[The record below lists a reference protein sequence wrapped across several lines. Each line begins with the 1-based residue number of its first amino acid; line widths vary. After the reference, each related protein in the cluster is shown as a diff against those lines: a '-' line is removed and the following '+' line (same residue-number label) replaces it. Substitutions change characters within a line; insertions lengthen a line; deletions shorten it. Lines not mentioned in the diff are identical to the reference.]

1 MEEKEKQCKCNEN
14 CTCGE
19 DCTCTEEEKCSE
31 ECTCNHDCK
40 CEDEKCNCDSN
51 CNCDDT
57 CDCKETCECGED
69 CKCEDRECDCDN
81 CNCEEESNTES
92 DTKSVNETK
101 KKGLFHKKDKSE
113 ELKKEIQGLQDKV
126 LRQSAE
132 FANYKKR
139 REEETARMLK
149 YSNEDIVKDLL
160 PIIDN
165 FERAIDMDDDNL
177 EDEVSKFLSG
187 FKMIYCN
194 MDQVLEKYGV
204 TEIEALHKEFD
215 PNIHQAV
222 MTEARDGV
230 EPGMVIE
237 VLQKGYRLKDKVIRP
252 SMVKVSE

>member
-1 MEEKEKQCKCNEN
+1 MEEKEKQCKCNED
-14 CTCGE
+14 CTCE
-19 DCTCTEEEKCSE
+19 ENCTCTEEQKCSE
-31 ECTCNHDCK
+31 ECTCDSNCK
-40 CEDEKCNCDSN
+40 CED
-51 CNCDDT
+51 
-57 CDCKETCECGED
+57 TCECEET
-69 CKCEDRECDCDN
+69 CNCEDSECDCG
-81 CNCEEESNTES
+81 EEQSTES
-92 DTKSVNETK
+92 DTSSGNETK

-113 ELKKEIQGLQDKV
+113 ELKKQIQELEDKV

-149 YSNEDIVKDLL
+149 YSNEDIVKELL

-194 MDQVLEKYGV
+194 MNQILEKYGV

-230 EPGMVIE
+230 ESGIVIE
-237 VLQKGYRLKDKVIRP
+237 VLQKGYRLKDRVIRP

>member
-1 MEEKEKQCKCNEN
+1 MEEKEKQCKCNED
-14 CTCGE
+14 CTCE
-19 DCTCTEEEKCSE
+19 ENCTCTEEQKCSE
-31 ECTCNHDCK
+31 ECTCDSNCK
-40 CEDEKCNCDSN
+40 CED
-51 CNCDDT
+51 
-57 CDCKETCECGED
+57 TCECEET
-69 CKCEDRECDCDN
+69 CNCEDSECDC
-81 CNCEEESNTES
+81 EEEQSTES
-92 DTKSVNETK
+92 DTSSGNETK
-101 KKGLFHKKDKSE
+101 KKGLFHKKDKNE
-113 ELKKEIQGLQDKV
+113 ELKKQIQELEDKV

-149 YSNEDIVKDLL
+149 YSNEDIVKELL

-194 MDQVLEKYGV
+194 MNQILEKYGV

-230 EPGMVIE
+230 ESGIVIE
-237 VLQKGYRLKDKVIRP
+237 VLQKGYRLKDRVIRP

>member
-1 MEEKEKQCKCNEN
+1 MEEKETKCKCNED
-14 CTCGE
+14 CTCE
-19 DCTCTEEEKCSE
+19 ENCTCTEDNKCNE
-31 ECTCNHDCK
+31 ECTC
-40 CEDEKCNCDSN
+40 DSN
-51 CNCDDT
+51 CKCAETCNCEENE
-57 CDCKETCECGED
+57 CDCKEEQ
-69 CKCEDRECDCDN
+69 
-81 CNCEEESNTES
+81 SIES
-92 DTKSVNETK
+92 DTSSENETK
-101 KKGLFHKKDKSE
+101 KKGMFHKKDKSE
-113 ELKKEIQGLQDKV
+113 ELKKQIQQLEDKV

-149 YSNEDIVKDLL
+149 YSNEDIVKELL

-194 MDQVLEKYGV
+194 MKQVLEKNGV
-204 TEIEALHKEFD
+204 TEIEALNQEFD

-222 MTEARDGV
+222 LTEARDGV
-230 EPGMVIE
+230 ESGIVIE
-237 VLQKGYRLKDKVIRP
+237 VLQKGYRLKDRVIRP